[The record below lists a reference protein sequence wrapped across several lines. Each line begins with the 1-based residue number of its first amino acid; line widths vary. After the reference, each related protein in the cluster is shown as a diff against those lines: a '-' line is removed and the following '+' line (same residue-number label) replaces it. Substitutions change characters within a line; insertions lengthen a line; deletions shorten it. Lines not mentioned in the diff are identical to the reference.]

1 MTNFQGKIDLVRNA
15 ICSYP
20 DFPKPGIL
28 FRCVLRCNN
37 LNHVCNLMLYFRDV
51 FSVLR
56 EPVAFKALHEVFVE
70 HVKNLSPPVQAIAA
84 LESRGFLFGPML
96 ALEFGIPFIPIRK
109 KGKLPGNV
117 ESISY
122 ELEYGKVS
130 T

>member
-1 MTNFQGKIDLVRNA
+1 MQFAVILIFQNQEYYSGVYLECD
-15 ICSYP
+15 S
-20 DFPKPGIL
+20 
-28 FRCVLRCNN
+28 

-56 EPVAFKALHEVFVE
+56 EPVAFKALHDVFVE

-109 KGKLPGNV
+109 KGKLPGNI

-130 T
+130 K